1 MFQKRLIKQLNVPK
15 KRLTPSG
22 DGLIIQ
28 SKRKKDTIIQEDIP
42 RKKCKPLYQRE
53 RKLYYS
59 ARVGKRVEM
68 MRQLYKAKL
77 FIEKEEEIAPF
88 QPDMDNFAKL

>member
-1 MFQKRLIKQLNVPK
+1 MDCNHINDVSEKVDQAIKCAK

-28 SKRKKDTIIQEDIP
+28 PKRKKHTIFHEDIP

-59 ARVGKRVEM
+59 ARVG
-68 MRQLYKAKL
+68 
-77 FIEKEEEIAPF
+77 
-88 QPDMDNFAKL
+88 

>member
-1 MFQKRLIKQLNVPK
+1 MCQK

-22 DGLIIQ
+22 DELIIQ
-28 SKRKKDTIIQEDIP
+28 AKRKKETIFQEDIP
-42 RKKCKPLYQRE
+42 QKKCKPLHQRE

-59 ARVGKRVEM
+59 ARVGKRAEM
-68 MRQLYKAKL
+68 MMQFYKAKL
-77 FIEKEEEIAPF
+77 FIKKEEEIAPF

>member
-1 MFQKRLIKQLNVPK
+1 MCQK

-22 DGLIIQ
+22 DELIIQ
-28 SKRKKDTIIQEDIP
+28 AKRKKETIFQEDIP
-42 RKKCKPLYQRE
+42 RKKCKPLHQRE

-59 ARVGKRVEM
+59 ARVGKRAEM
-68 MRQLYKAKL
+68 MMQFYKAKL
-77 FIEKEEEIAPF
+77 FIKKEEEIAPF

>member
-1 MFQKRLIKQLNVPK
+1 MCQKN
-15 KRLTPSG
+15 RLTPSG

-28 SKRKKDTIIQEDIP
+28 AKRKKDTIFQEDIP
-42 RKKCKPLYQRE
+42 RKKCKPLHQRE

-59 ARVGKRVEM
+59 AREGKRVEM

>member
-1 MFQKRLIKQLNVPK
+1 MCQK

-22 DGLIIQ
+22 DGMIIQ
-28 SKRKKDTIIQEDIP
+28 AKRKKDTIFQEDIP
-42 RKKCKPLYQRE
+42 RKKCKPLHQRE

-59 ARVGKRVEM
+59 ARVGKRAEM
-68 MRQLYKAKL
+68 MMQFYKAKL
-77 FIEKEEEIAPF
+77 FIKKEEEIAPF